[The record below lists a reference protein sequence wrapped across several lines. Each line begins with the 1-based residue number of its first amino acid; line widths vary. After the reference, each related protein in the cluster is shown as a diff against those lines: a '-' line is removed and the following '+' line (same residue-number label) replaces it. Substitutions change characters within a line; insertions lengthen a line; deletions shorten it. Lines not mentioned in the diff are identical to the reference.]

1 MLFFVRLRAWSD
13 LGLMATTFLVTVAID
28 LEVRRSFLAALT
40 AQVGIAISVAL
51 SLILVVAK
59 SAQMRVHVLG
69 RIPGT
74 DEWERIEADT
84 EEQVEIPGVLIVR
97 IRESLTF
104 ANAGVYVVAHRPR

>member
-1 MLFFVRLRAWSD
+1 
-13 LGLMATTFLVTVAID
+13 
-28 LEVRRSFLAALT
+28 
-40 AQVGIAISVAL
+40 
-51 SLILVVAK
+51 
-59 SAQMRVHVLG
+59 MRVHVLG